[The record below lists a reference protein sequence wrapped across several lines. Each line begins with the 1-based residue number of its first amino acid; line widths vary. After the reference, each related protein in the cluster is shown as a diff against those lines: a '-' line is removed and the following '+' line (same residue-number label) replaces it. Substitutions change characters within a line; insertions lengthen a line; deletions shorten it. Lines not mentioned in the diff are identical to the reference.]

1 MATIFGDVTNLHQ
14 RHHPLKIP
22 HLAEKITGFPLK
34 AKSFR
39 NTATCQKHKEG
50 FHQPPPPPL
59 YHGGGMT
66 LRVCPRVKIQGEAK
80 LTLLKQGTSN
90 NFKN

>member
-1 MATIFGDVTNLHQ
+1 MATIFGDVTDLQQ

-22 HLAEKITGFPLK
+22 HLVEKIKGFPLK

-39 NTATCQKHKEG
+39 NTATCQKHKGG
-50 FHQPPPPPL
+50 FHQTPL
-59 YHGGGMT
+59 YHDGGMT

-80 LTLLKQGTSN
+80 PTLLRQVTSN